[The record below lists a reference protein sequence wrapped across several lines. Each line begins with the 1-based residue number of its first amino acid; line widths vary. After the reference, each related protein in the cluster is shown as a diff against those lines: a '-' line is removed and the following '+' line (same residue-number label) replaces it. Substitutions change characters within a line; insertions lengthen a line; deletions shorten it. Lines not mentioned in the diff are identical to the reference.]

1 MFGGS
6 VRCLGPDQDG
16 CVEAAEIVGKLLTP
30 VPELSMNTGTP
41 NRDDGSM
48 DDENFLTWV
57 SDELA
62 MLPNV
67 VAVALGGSRAR
78 GTHHE
83 DSDWDVAVYY
93 RDGFNPDDLRAKGWP
108 GEVSE
113 IGGWGGGVMNGGAWL
128 TIDGRRVDVHY
139 RDLNEVEHWC
149 AEANQGR
156 YDKQLLLFYA
166 AGIPTYVVMAELAL
180 NVTLRGVLPRPVYP
194 EMLAREAHR
203 RWAIDAAA
211 SVRYGQAAVASRG
224 DLVVGLANGARGLIE
239 AGHSRLAARREWVI
253 NEKQIVEQAGLT
265 EEAATLIDGIDV
277 AGLQAALR
285 DIGQRLDGFA

>member
-1 MFGGS
+1 M
-6 VRCLGPDQDG
+6 
-16 CVEAAEIVGKLLTP
+16 
-30 VPELSMNTGTP
+30 
-41 NRDDGSM
+41 DDG
-48 DDENFLTWV
+48 DFLTWV

-62 MLPNV
+62 MLPDV

-83 DSDWDVAVYY
+83 DSDWDFAVYY
-93 RDGFNPDDLRAKGWP
+93 RDGFNSSQLRAKGWP
-108 GEVSE
+108 GEVSD

-149 AEANQGR
+149 REANHGR
-156 YDKQLLLFYA
+156 FDKQLLLFYV

-180 NVTLRGVLPRPVYP
+180 NVTLRGMLPRPVYP
-194 EMLAREAHR
+194 EALARDAQR
-203 RWAIDAAA
+203 RWAADAVA

-224 DLVVGLANGARGLIE
+224 DLIVGLANGARGLIE

-253 NEKQIVEQAGLT
+253 NEKQIVERAGLT
-265 EEAATLIDGIDV
+265 DAAAMLLAAIDV
-277 AGLQAALR
+277 AELQAALH
-285 DIGQRLDGFA
+285 DIEQRLNRIA